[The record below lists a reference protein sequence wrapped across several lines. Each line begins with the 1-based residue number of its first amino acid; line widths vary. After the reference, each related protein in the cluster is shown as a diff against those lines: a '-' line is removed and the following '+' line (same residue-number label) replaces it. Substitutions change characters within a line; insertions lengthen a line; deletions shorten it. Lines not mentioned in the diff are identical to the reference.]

1 MKELNNVI
9 ESLNNQV
16 EFAQDNISECQTN
29 IVQVEEAKVMYHHL
43 SRYGKYPKISNTFLY
58 LFFKYNV
65 AFQGWNSQNDGQNSK
80 QGRHRSDCFFCTVC
94 LGLYGGQLVFEILE
108 HLPLQNILST
118 EL

>member
-43 SRYGKYPKISNTFLY
+43 SRYGKCPKILNTFLY
-58 LFFKYNV
+58 LFF
-65 AFQGWNSQNDGQNSK
+65 
-80 QGRHRSDCFFCTVC
+80 
-94 LGLYGGQLVFEILE
+94 
-108 HLPLQNILST
+108 
-118 EL
+118 